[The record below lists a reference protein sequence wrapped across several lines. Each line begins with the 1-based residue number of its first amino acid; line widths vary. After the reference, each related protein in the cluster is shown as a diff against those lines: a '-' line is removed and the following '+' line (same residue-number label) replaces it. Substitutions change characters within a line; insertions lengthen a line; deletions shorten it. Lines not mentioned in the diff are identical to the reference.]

1 MNRII
6 LLILILLIN
15 ATWVFCETIPPKGVP
30 MTRETHPIYF
40 SYIDDYFTRLKD
52 ALESSRFYR
61 HRGWGAS
68 YSYLITKDGEIKN
81 MKGTT
86 FQNNYFDRKIKEVIL
101 SVKPEPF
108 RDGMESEDIMFD
120 TFMGFYKYEEF
131 DISVGFQLG
140 DVNRKVIDLDISTK
154 KR

>member
-1 MNRII
+1 MKRIV
-6 LLILILLIN
+6 LILLIIILGGIS
-15 ATWVFCETIPPKGVP
+15 AFCETIPPKGVP

-40 SYIDDYFTRLKD
+40 SYIDDYFARLKD

-131 DISVGFQLG
+131 DISVGFRLG
-140 DVNRKVIDLDISTK
+140 NVNKKIIYIDISTK

>member
-1 MNRII
+1 MKQILIFLII
-6 LLILILLIN
+6 LIAGLRGY
-15 ATWVFCETIPPKGVP
+15 CESIPPKGIP

-40 SYIDDYFTRLKD
+40 SYIDDYFARLRD
-52 ALESSRFYR
+52 ALESSHFYR

-68 YSYLITKDGEIKN
+68 YSYIVTKNGEIKN
-81 MKGTT
+81 IKGTT
-86 FQNNYFDRKIKEVIL
+86 FQNNYFDRKIKDVIL

-131 DISVGFQLG
+131 NISIGFRYG
-140 DVNRKVIDLDISTK
+140 NVNKKVIYIDISTQ